1 MKKILILFLL
11 SLGLFACNSSSDK
24 TSEPKLQKAS
34 LRLSWIPSVSSAG
47 EFLGKK
53 EYSSKNNLDLKI
65 DIGGPGIDPI
75 KLIASGTN
83 TFGEAGA
90 DLVLIANEKG
100 ADLVIIGL
108 VNYNSPGVWLAK
120 KEKNINTVADVKGK
134 RIGEFAGS
142 DMIYLYE
149 VFLKKTNLVRN
160 KDFKPVPIPFD
171 FKNFMVT
178 DECDLR
184 PVFIY
189 NEPSEMELNHMA
201 YTLIEPKDFGIQFKG
216 LCYFCKRSTVEKNPE
231 LVQSFI
237 NTMAEGWQETLANP
251 QKAVKTL
258 KENDPTIRENKELLA
273 LQRSGDYFKGYNNKL
288 FYSDL
293 ESWKVMIND
302 LKSLGYLKSDP
313 DLSKVLDFKFV
324 DKYYENK
331 SK

>member
-1 MKKILILFLL
+1 MKRILILVLF
-11 SLGLFACNSSSDK
+11 SATLFACNNSTK
-24 TSEPKLQKAS
+24 TTDSKEPAKAS

-47 EFLGKK
+47 EFLGMK
-53 EYSSKNNLDLKI
+53 EYSKANNLDLKI
-65 DIGGPGIDPI
+65 DIGGPGIDPV

-90 DLVLIANEKG
+90 DLVLIANDKG

-120 KEKNINTVADVKGK
+120 KEKNINTVDDVKGK

-171 FKNFMVT
+171 FKNFMT
-178 DECDLR
+178 QDECDLR

-189 NEPSEMELNHMA
+189 NEPSEMELNHMP

-216 LCYFCKRSTVEKNPE
+216 LCYFCKRSTIEKNPE

-237 NTMAEGWQETLANP
+237 NTMAEGWTTALANP
-251 QKAVKTL
+251 QKAVQVL
-258 KENDPTIRENKELLA
+258 KENDPSIRENKELLA

-288 FYSDL
+288 FYSDMD
-293 ESWKVMIND
+293 SWKVMISD
-302 LKSLGYLKSDP
+302 LKSLGYLKNEP
-313 DLSKVLDFKFV
+313 DLSKAIDFTFV
-324 DKYYENK
+324 DKYYSSLNK
-331 SK
+331 